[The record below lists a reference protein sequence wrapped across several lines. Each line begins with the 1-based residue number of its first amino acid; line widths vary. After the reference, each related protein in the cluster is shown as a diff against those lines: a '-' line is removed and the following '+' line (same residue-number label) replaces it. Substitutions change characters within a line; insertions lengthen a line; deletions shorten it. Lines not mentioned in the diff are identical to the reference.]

1 MFGKKEFQLMKPS
14 AFFINIG
21 RGNIV
26 IQNELVQA
34 LKHKD
39 IAGAGLDVF
48 ETEPLP
54 ENSPLW
60 ELNNVIITPH
70 TSGNTE
76 FYDQRLIQEIFTPN
90 LKNYLNGKTPST
102 NLLDYKKGY

>member
-1 MFGKKEFQLMKPS
+1 MMRT
-14 AFFINIG
+14 AFFMNIG
-21 RGNIV
+21 RRNPL
-26 IQNELVQA
+26 IQNELVLA
-34 LKHKD
+34 LMDKILQVLD
-39 IAGAGLDVF
+39 LDVF

-60 ELNNVIITPH
+60 ALKSVIITPH
-70 TSGNTE
+70 
-76 FYDQRLIQEIFTPN
+76 FMPN